1 MPLPARRRASKV
13 SRAQPPSAQTGT
25 RVSARSGIRRGAMKR
40 ERVCADVKGSPSGL
54 SSRNYRGRETF
65 AYYEWRCMRDGD
77 AHDKPA
83 QRIRILDLLLNCS
96 HYAGL
101 HGSVFS
107 LLPVSPRGS
116 ATGVE
121 RRSGPGGSFISHFY
135 VSLGSNGVVECARQ
149 PASGVS
155 RVFRGI
161 LVARPG

>member
-121 RRSGPGGSFISHFY
+121 RRSGPVVLSSHTFMFRW
-135 VSLGSNGVVECARQ
+135 VRTAWLNARGNLRRGFRECFAEY
-149 PASGVS
+149 
-155 RVFRGI
+155 
-161 LVARPG
+161 